1 MDATLK
7 AALQARSV
15 TTFTAVEMILPG
27 DPAVTVRLCSG
38 GIVSFSG
45 KTFSGLDPVW
55 GALDRA
61 ETVRDGVESTRT
73 TARAS
78 FLIPNDDALALLLN
92 INAQGSPITLWQGA
106 VNPATGLAAGNTA
119 DLLIEG
125 VIDGGTLLIDQD
137 TRQAIITCTTRSE
150 YQQHAGEEWRLSG
163 AFHKEIWPGEL
174 GLDFYNR
181 PDRVFWRT
189 ASPRGVIG
197 YGGGGIGSGGDFGL
211 TDSTM
216 RIF

>member
-15 TTFTAVEMILPG
+15 TTFSAVEMILPG
-27 DPAVTVRLCSG
+27 DPGATVRLCSG
-38 GIVSFSG
+38 GIVAFDSM
-45 KTFSGLDPVW
+45 TFSGLDPVW
-55 GALDRA
+55 GSLERA

-73 TARAS
+73 TGRAS

-92 INAQGSPITLWQGA
+92 INAQGAPISMWQGA
-106 VNPATGLAAGNTA
+106 VSRETGLAAGNTA
-119 DLLIEG
+119 DLLFEG
-125 VIDGGTLLIDQD
+125 VIDTGTLLIDQD

-150 YQQHAGEEWRLSG
+150 YQQYAGEEWRISD
-163 AFHKEIWPGEL
+163 AFHQSIWPGEI
-174 GLDFYNR
+174 GLAYYNR

-189 ASPRGVIG
+189 EAPRGVISG
-197 YGGGGIGSGGDFGL
+197 GGGGGIGGGGGFDL
-211 TDSTM
+211 